1 MSDEEIKYSIPTI
14 DQLETATDTETM
26 IVELPTLEPFLG
38 KPKTGDFW
46 ALELEVNKSLPYG
59 STKVQEKKCMKID
72 IETGA
77 LTLDIEE
84 FMLKIWEKLVVKC
97 NPPELEP
104 KRLHKIDAPTA
115 SAVLA
120 FLYKWYKKRI
130 PLNTIEEYKK
140 K

>member
-1 MSDEEIKYSIPTI
+1 MSDKTKKYSIPTI
-14 DQLETATDTETM
+14 EMLEPEADTETM
-26 IVELPTLEPFLG
+26 ILELATLEPILG
-38 KPKTGDFW
+38 KPENGEFW
-46 ALELEVNKSLPYG
+46 ALELEVRKSLPYG
-59 STKVQEKKCMKID
+59 STKVLEKQCMKID

-77 LTLDIEE
+77 LTLDIED
-84 FMLKIWEKLVVKC
+84 FMLKIFDQLVVSC
-97 NPPELEP
+97 NPPELTP

-130 PLNTIEEYKK
+130 PLEVIEEYKK